1 MNIINLFHMGG
12 PFMWPI
18 LTLLV
23 LTISLALERLIY
35 YAWTYSSPG
44 EPDDFLREGKPSQPK
59 VRTIL
64 DRLLPDA
71 AGRFAR
77 FAPVRMVTTVSARH
91 GNSGQSFDAAL
102 QRAGNE
108 ISEEMSRRL
117 SLFPLVSSVAPM
129 IGLLGTVA
137 GMMESFQAIAASG
150 GQANMGEL
158 ADGIWVAMTTT
169 AFGLMT
175 GIPAYLFHGLFLSV
189 VNRRLSLMNRTA
201 HYLEERGGHS
211 IQEVA

>member
-1 MNIINLFHMGG
+1 M
-12 PFMWPI
+12 
-18 LTLLV
+18 
-23 LTISLALERLIY
+23 
-35 YAWTYSSPG
+35 
-44 EPDDFLREGKPSQPK
+44 
-59 VRTIL
+59 
-64 DRLLPDA
+64 
-71 AGRFAR
+71 
-77 FAPVRMVTTVSARH
+77 
-91 GNSGQSFDAAL
+91 

-175 GIPAYLFHGLFLSV
+175 GIPAYLFHGLFLSI

-201 HYLEERGGHS
+201 HYLEEQGGHP
-211 IQEVA
+211 IREVA